1 MERTGVL
8 PFAIT
13 QGNLVPITC
22 HSNPAHPNCPQVELT
37 MLGKI
42 FRMLHAEQ
50 HLSPGSGDTWDILHL
65 EKLLLMGSTLVSSR
79 TMWDQTTWFAQDE
92 GFLFCQ
98 AYVSLLMKSAPLCHF
113 VTEPKRSPSD

>member
-13 QGNLVPITC
+13 WDHLVPITC
-22 HSNPAHPNCPQVELT
+22 HTSPANPNCPQVELT

-50 HLSPGSGDTWDILHL
+50 HLSPGSDDTWDILYL
-65 EKLLLMGSTLVSSR
+65 EKFLLM
-79 TMWDQTTWFAQDE
+79 
-92 GFLFCQ
+92 
-98 AYVSLLMKSAPLCHF
+98 
-113 VTEPKRSPSD
+113 